1 LGYKERFSS
10 KRRDPMGARLD
21 EVRKAMEDY
30 FGEDLRRRNHALR
43 VTAFAGEILAGEP
56 GDREVVIAAALL
68 HDIGIREAERKY
80 GSSAGD
86 LQEREGPP
94 VARGILARLGYPEPF
109 IREVCEIIASHHSPG
124 EIDTENFRV
133 IWDADWLVNLGDEVG
148 TEDLEHLR
156 KIIGKVM
163 MTATGKAIARKIYLD
178 NADKA
183 RTMEGAAG

>member
-1 LGYKERFSS
+1 
-10 KRRDPMGARLD
+10 MGERLD

-30 FGEDLRRRNHALR
+30 FGEDLRRRDHALR
-43 VTAFAGEILAGEP
+43 VTGYAGEILEGEP
-56 GDREVVIAAALL
+56 GDRELVIAAALL

-94 VARGILARLGYPEPF
+94 VARKILASLGYPESF
-109 IREVCEIIASHHSPG
+109 ITEVCEIIASHHSPG

-148 TEDLEHLR
+148 TEDLHRLR
-156 KIIGKVM
+156 EIIEKVM
-163 MTATGKAIARKIYLD
+163 MTGTGKALAGKIYLGTGTTG
-178 NADKA
+178 AQ
-183 RTMEGAAG
+183 EGAAR